1 MKNQILGISTLK
13 SCFSRHSRHIK
24 FCLVAVAI
32 INTTYGHGGEP
43 LVNEPI
49 KPIPLTF
56 DISPK
61 KLALGRALF
70 HEPKL
75 SKDGTVSCASCHNL
89 KAGGMD
95 NQKVSKGINERIGE
109 INTPTVYNTGLL
121 FRQFWDGRAESLE
134 DQVDGPIQN
143 QIEMGNQWPNVL
155 ATLYDDPKYP
165 GMFKEIYS
173 DGITRNNVKNA
184 LAEFQRS
191 LITPN
196 SPFDKY
202 LRGDENAIS
211 AKVKKGYQLFKNYGC
226 ISCHQ
231 GVAVGGNMFQVFGA
245 VNSYFEIR
253 GNITK
258 ADLGRFNITGN
269 PEDRHVFKVPSLR
282 MAKYTTPFL
291 HDGTRKTLMD
301 VEHVMFKF
309 QLGREAPDS
318 DKSAMVA
325 FIESL
330 AGEHPEMSK

>member
-1 MKNQILGISTLK
+1 MMSNKFFPNKKNRLFPYIPQVKLYLIAAVLTYAAYST
-13 SCFSRHSRHIK
+13 
-24 FCLVAVAI
+24 A
-32 INTTYGHGGEP
+32 GEP
-43 LVNEPI
+43 LLDEPI
-49 KPIPLTF
+49 KPIPQTVNV
-56 DISPK
+56 DPK
-61 KLALGRALF
+61 KVALGRALF

-75 SKDGTVSCASCHNL
+75 SKDGSVACASCHIL
-89 KAGGMD
+89 ATGGVD
-95 NQKVSKGINERIGE
+95 NQQVSIGINGRKGE
-109 INTPTVYNTGLL
+109 INAPTVYNSGLY
-121 FRQFWDGRAESLE
+121 FRQFWDGRAETLE

-143 QIEMGNQWPNVL
+143 PIEMGNQWPDVL
-155 ATLYDDPKYP
+155 ATLYNDGKYP
-165 GMFKEIYS
+165 GLFKEIYK
-173 DGITRNNVKNA
+173 DGITRENVKNA

-202 LRGDENAIS
+202 LGGDENAIS
-211 AKVKKGYQLFKNYGC
+211 SQAKKGYALFKNYGC

-245 VNSYFEIR
+245 VNSYFEVR

-269 PEDRHVFKVPSLR
+269 QADRHVFKVPSLR
-282 MAKYTTPFL
+282 MAKYTSPYL

-301 VEHVMFKF
+301 VEHVMFRF

-318 DKSAMVA
+318 DKEAIVA

-330 AGEHPEMSK
+330 AGEHPELKK